1 VKHPLQF
8 IPHGKLRRAM
18 IPALVLTIATVGSL
32 PFIMPLRDSG
42 SGTVVELVEAGSATE
57 VDRLVQGWSQSQRV
71 TAAYAVGLDY
81 LMTPAYMMVFAVA
94 LVWAA
99 RRTRFNV
106 VRRGS
111 IGFTWICTAL
121 PLTNVLEN
129 VMLRDAFL
137 GEATDPWPLLGAIHH
152 YSSGVAVLGVF
163 ALVGVAALFPASTP
177 SS

>member
-1 VKHPLQF
+1 MQIEK
-8 IPHGKLRRAM
+8 M
-18 IPALVLTIATVGSL
+18 
-32 PFIMPLRDSG
+32 PFIMPLRDVG
-42 SGTVVELVEAGSATE
+42 SGTVVELVEAGSARE
-57 VDRLVQGWSQSQRV
+57 VDRLLQGWSQSDRV

-81 LMTPAYMMVFAVA
+81 LMTPAYMTVFAVA
-94 LVWAA
+94 LAWAA

-111 IGFTWICTAL
+111 IWFAWICTAL

-137 GEATDPWPLLGAIHH
+137 GTIADPWPLLGAIHH
-152 YSSGVAVLGVF
+152 YTSGVALLGVF
-163 ALVGVAALFPASTP
+163 ALVSLATLFPASAH